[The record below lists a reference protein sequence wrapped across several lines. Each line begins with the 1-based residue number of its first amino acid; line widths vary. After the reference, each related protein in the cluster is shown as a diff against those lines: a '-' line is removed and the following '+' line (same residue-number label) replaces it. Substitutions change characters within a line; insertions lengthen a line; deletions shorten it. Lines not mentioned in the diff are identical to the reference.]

1 MLDFNKPEMPN
12 EKVEIFNRDKQ
23 SIAFIDVSLIK
34 IDKVVQ
40 VPALDI
46 SIKSI
51 QFSDIGP
58 KDMTGTPFLVLKY
71 GELNYQTEKQPVFTS
86 SKEYIFNQ
94 GFKFPQSQMERIIA
108 ESWCVVNDMN
118 KFLGVSLISLR
129 EKDDINKQI
138 VFDISFMSKK
148 RGKLRMGIF

>member
-51 QFSDIGP
+51 
-58 KDMTGTPFLVLKY
+58 
-71 GELNYQTEKQPVFTS
+71 
-86 SKEYIFNQ
+86 
-94 GFKFPQSQMERIIA
+94 
-108 ESWCVVNDMN
+108 
-118 KFLGVSLISLR
+118 
-129 EKDDINKQI
+129 
-138 VFDISFMSKK
+138 
-148 RGKLRMGIF
+148 

>member
-40 VPALDI
+40 VPPLDI

-51 QFSDIGP
+51 QFNDIGP

-86 SKEYIFNQ
+86 NKEYIFN
-94 GFKFPQSQMERIIA
+94 
-108 ESWCVVNDMN
+108 
-118 KFLGVSLISLR
+118 
-129 EKDDINKQI
+129 
-138 VFDISFMSKK
+138 
-148 RGKLRMGIF
+148 